1 MQKSLSLSYRLPS
14 LLSLPQTLP
23 PSPPHS
29 KPDTLEATPPH
40 AIPRYNSGTLALA
53 SMVAAV
59 CALSLAAIFIRLSE
73 QELGPFATVFNR
85 FWIAFMVAAGG
96 QSLLRLV
103 QFLRQFLPQ
112 RFPAN
117 PTLSSPSN
125 TLDRPNS
132 PPQTLYT
139 RSDIILLILSG
150 SLFWACIILW
160 AISLLTTGVANST
173 ILHNLTPIFTA
184 LGAWLLFNEQ
194 FDRRFLMGLA
204 LTVIGAIGL
213 GLGDLE
219 LSSAGLQGDIA
230 ALLSAILSAANLMT
244 IERLRHR
251 YSTPTIITWSCAVG
265 AILSLPLVLL
275 WEDCLWPQ
283 SSSGW
288 FAVIRLA
295 LVCQILG
302 QGLQTFS
309 LKSLSP
315 SMVGVILLLDPVLAA
330 LVAWAIF
337 AERLSLFNWLA
348 FAMILMGIY
357 LAKSSRQ
364 GTAAPPLAP
373 PVPITPTTADL
384 GTL

>member
-1 MQKSLSLSYRLPS
+1 
-14 LLSLPQTLP
+14 
-23 PSPPHS
+23 
-29 KPDTLEATPPH
+29 
-40 AIPRYNSGTLALA
+40 TLALA

-85 FWIAFMVAAGG
+85 FWIAFIVAAGG

-103 QFLRQFLPQ
+103 QFLRQSLRQSFPQ
-112 RFPAN
+112 LFPPS

-125 TLDRPNS
+125 SFDRPNS
-132 PPQTLYT
+132 LPQAIYT
-139 RSDIILLILSG
+139 RSDIILLIING

-275 WEDCLWPQ
+275 WEDCLWPH
-283 SSSGW
+283 SWSGW
-288 FAVIRLA
+288 FAVIGLA

-337 AERLSLFNWLA
+337 AERLSVS
-348 FAMILMGIY
+348 I
-357 LAKSSRQ
+357 Q
-364 GTAAPPLAP
+364 GVTEECGFQALKIPDWYGLSCFR
-373 PVPITPTTADL
+373 L
-384 GTL
+384 RSEG